1 MNDLPEPRRRA
12 DSRTISIRGAR
23 EHNLKNVDLEI
34 PRDRLVVFTGLSG
47 SGKSSLAF
55 DTIYAEGQRRYV
67 ESLSAYARQF
77 LEMMQKPDVD
87 QIDGLSPAISIEQK
101 TTSRNPRSTVGTVT
115 EIHDYMRLLWARI
128 GVPYSPATGLPIE
141 SQTISQMVDRVLALP
156 EGTRL
161 YVLAPVVRGRKGEYR
176 KEIADYMKK
185 GYQRLKID
193 GKFFEIAEV
202 PALDKKFNHDIDV
215 VVDRIVVRPDIAT
228 RLADSLEQCLKLAD
242 GLAVVE
248 FADAPGPASFE
259 TRPAGAP
266 QDEGRGRRSAA
277 TSRGASSP
285 HPEEPPPDSL
295 PQSAEAK
302 GRGVSKDEGPGK
314 KVAKIHDQ
322 SGPERIIFSEKFACP
337 VSGFT
342 LPEIEP
348 RLFSFNNPYGA
359 CPACGGLGIEQKID
373 ADLVIPDK
381 EATLKR
387 GAIAPWAR
395 SSSPYYLQTLE
406 ALGKHYRF
414 ALTAKWKDLPK
425 KTQDAILYGSGED
438 EIKFTY
444 DDGLRAYSTTK
455 PFEGVIT
462 NLERRFKE
470 TESEWARE
478 EIAKYFTDIPC
489 HACNGYRLKPEALCV
504 KVGEKHIG
512 EVSEL
517 SVKRAGEWFAALPDR
532 LTPKQNEIAVRVL
545 KEIRERLRFLVDVG
559 LDYLTLARASGTL
572 SGGESQRIRLASQ
585 IGSGLTG
592 VLYVLD
598 EPSIGLHQR
607 DNARLLE
614 TLKRLR
620 DLGNTVIVV
629 EHDEDAIR
637 TADHVVDIG
646 PKAGVHG
653 GHIVAQGTPA
663 DIMANPASLTGQYL
677 TGALHIPVPERR
689 PINPRRTLRIV
700 GARGH
705 NLKGVTAEIPL
716 GLFTCITGVSGGGKS
731 TLLIETA
738 YKAIARK
745 LNNASEAPAPYDRIE
760 GLEHIDKI
768 IDIDQSP
775 IGRTPRSNPATYT
788 GAFTPIRE
796 WFAGLPES
804 KARGYEPG
812 RFSFNVKGGRC
823 EACQGDGVIKIE
835 MHFLPDVYVTCDVC
849 KGKRYNRETLEVT
862 FKGKSIADVL
872 DMTVDEAADF
882 FRAVPRIRNVLETL
896 QQVGLGY
903 IHVGQQATTLSG
915 GEAQRVKLAKELCKR
930 ATGRTLYILDEP
942 TTGLHFHDVAK
953 LLDVLHSL
961 VETGN
966 TVVVIEH
973 NLEVIK
979 TADWIIDLGPEGG
992 DGGGEIVAAGPP
1004 EAVAKEKRSYT
1015 GRFLAPVLGRR
1026 EAGGATRGKKGMEAA
1041 E

>member
-1 MNDLPEPRRRA
+1 MDEVLRA
-12 DSRTISIRGAR
+12 KRQQPAGSSSRAITIRGAR
-23 EHNLKNVDLEI
+23 EHNLKNIDVEI
-34 PRDRLVVFTGLSG
+34 PRDKLVVFTGLSG

-101 TTSRNPRSTVGTVT
+101 TTSKNPRSTVGTVT
-115 EIHDYMRLLWARI
+115 EIYDYMRLLWARV

-141 SQTISQMVDRVLALP
+141 SQTVSQMVDRVLALP

-161 YVLAPVVRGRKGEYR
+161 YLLAPVVRGRKGEYR
-176 KEIADYMKK
+176 KELAEYLKK
-185 GYQRLKID
+185 GFQRVKID
-193 GKFFEIAEV
+193 GTFHELADA
-202 PALDKKFNHDIDV
+202 PSLDKKFPHDVDV
-215 VVDRIVVRPDIAT
+215 VVDRIVVRPDIGQ
-228 RLADSLEQCLKLAD
+228 RLAESFETALKLAE
-242 GLAVVE
+242 GLAVIE
-248 FADAPGPASFE
+248 FADAPAAAPA
-259 TRPAGAP
+259 
-266 QDEGRGRRSAA
+266 
-277 TSRGASSP
+277 
-285 HPEEPPPDSL
+285 EE
-295 PQSAEAK
+295 
-302 GRGVSKDEGPGK
+302 K
-314 KVAKIHDQ
+314 KKTAKIHDK
-322 SGPERIIFSEKFACP
+322 SGPERILFSEKFACP

-342 LPEIEP
+342 IPEIEP

-359 CPACGGLGIEQKID
+359 CPACGGLGVEQHVD
-373 ADLVIPDK
+373 DDLVIPDK
-381 EATLKR
+381 ELSLRK
-387 GAIAPWAR
+387 GAIAPWAK
-395 SSSPYYLQTLE
+395 SSSPYYLQTLT
-406 ALGKHYRF
+406 ALGKHYKF
-414 ALTAKWKDLPK
+414 TLDTKWKDLPK
-425 KTQDAILYGSGED
+425 KTQNAILHGSGDD
-438 EIKFTY
+438 EIKFSYEDGVRSY
-444 DDGLRAYSTTK
+444 DTKK

-462 NLERRFKE
+462 NINRRYRE

-478 EIAKYFTDIPC
+478 ELAKYFTDIPC
-489 HACNGYRLKPEALCV
+489 AACNGYRLKPEALCV
-504 KVGEKHIG
+504 KIGGKHIG
-512 EVSEL
+512 EIADL
-517 SVKRAGEWFAALPDR
+517 SVKRAGEWFEGVPDALN
-532 LTPKQNEIAVRVL
+532 TQQNEIAARVL
-545 KEIRERLRFLVDVG
+545 KEIRERLTFLLDVG
-559 LDYLTLARASGTL
+559 LNYLTLSRSSGTL

-607 DNARLLE
+607 DNARLLD

-620 DLGNTVIVV
+620 DLGNTVVVV

-637 TADHVVDIG
+637 LADYVLDIG
-646 PKAGVHG
+646 PGAGMHG

-663 DIMANPASLTGQYL
+663 DIMRNPKSLTGKYL
-677 TGALHIPVPERR
+677 TGELSVPIPERR
-689 PINPRRTLRIV
+689 PPNHRRTIKV
-700 GARGH
+700 VNARGN
-705 NLKGVTAEIPL
+705 NLKNVTAEIPL

-731 TLLIETA
+731 TLLIDTL

-745 LNNASEAPAPYDRIE
+745 LNNASEAAAPHDRIE

-796 WFAGLPES
+796 WFAGLPEA

-849 KGKRYNRETLEVT
+849 KGKRYNRETLEVL

-872 DMTVDEAADF
+872 DMTVEEAADF
-882 FRAVPRIRNVLETL
+882 FKAVPRVRETFQTL
-896 QQVGLGY
+896 HRVGLDY

-915 GEAQRVKLAKELCKR
+915 GEAQRVKLAKELSKR

-953 LLDVLHSL
+953 LLEVLHEL
-961 VETGN
+961 VAQGN

-979 TADWIIDLGPEGG
+979 TADWVIDLGPEGG
-992 DGGGEIVAAGPP
+992 DGGGEIVAWGPP
-1004 EAVAKEKRSYT
+1004 EDIVKAPRSYT
-1015 GRFLAPVLGRR
+1015 GQFLAPVL
-1026 EAGGATRGKKGMEAA
+1026 KKANSKPRKSRASEAA

>member
-1 MNDLPEPRRRA
+1 MDKSDKTRRRHPEA
-12 DSRTISIRGAR
+12 RVISIRGAR
-23 EHNLKNVDLEI
+23 EHNLKNLDVEI
-34 PRDRLVVFTGLSG
+34 PRDQLVVFTGLSG

-101 TTSRNPRSTVGTVT
+101 TTSHNPRSTVGTVT
-115 EIHDYMRLLWARI
+115 EIYDYMRLLWARI

-141 SQTISQMVDRVLALP
+141 SQTVSQMVDRVMALP

-161 YVLAPVVRGRKGEYR
+161 YLLAPVVRGRKGEYR
-176 KEIADYMKK
+176 KELAEYVKR
-185 GYQRLKID
+185 GFQRVKID
-193 GKFFEIAEV
+193 GKMYEIAEA
-202 PALDKKFNHDIDV
+202 PALDKKFKHDIDV
-215 VVDRIVVRPDIAT
+215 VVDRIIVRADLAT
-228 RLADSLEQCLKLAD
+228 RLADSLETALKLAE

-248 FADAPGPASFE
+248 FADAAPGANQNE
-259 TRPAGAP
+259 
-266 QDEGRGRRSAA
+266 
-277 TSRGASSP
+277 
-285 HPEEPPPDSL
+285 
-295 PQSAEAK
+295 
-302 GRGVSKDEGPGK
+302 K
-314 KVAKIHDQ
+314 KVAKIHDR
-322 SGPERIIFSEKFACP
+322 SGPERLLFSEKFACP

-348 RLFSFNNPYGA
+348 RLFSFNNPFGA
-359 CPACGGLGIEQKID
+359 CPACGGLGVEQHMD
-373 ADLVIPDK
+373 PDLVIPDK
-381 EATLKR
+381 ERTLRR
-387 GAIAPWAR
+387 GAIAPWAK
-395 SSSPYYLQTLE
+395 SSSPYYVQTLQ

-414 ALTAKWKDLPK
+414 TLDAKWKDLPK
-425 KTQDAILYGSGED
+425 KTQDAILYGSGD
-438 EIKFTY
+438 DTIRFIY
-444 DDGLRAYSTTK
+444 DDGLRAYETK
-455 PFEGVIT
+455 KTFEGVIT
-462 NLERRFKE
+462 NLERRWRE
-470 TESEWARE
+470 TESDWARE
-478 EIAKYFTDIPC
+478 EMAKYFTDVPC
-489 HACNGYRLKPEALCV
+489 CACKGYRLKPEALCV
-504 KVGEKHIG
+504 RVGGLHIG
-512 EVSEL
+512 EAAQM
-517 SVKRAGEWFAALPDR
+517 SVKRAGEWFTQLPKE

-545 KEIRERLRFLVDVG
+545 KEIRERLNFLVDVG
-559 LDYLTLARASGTL
+559 LDYLTLARSSGTL

-637 TADHVVDIG
+637 TADHVLDIG
-646 PKAGVHG
+646 PGAGIHG
-653 GHIVAQGTPA
+653 GHIVAQGVVDDLIA
-663 DIMANPASLTGQYL
+663 EPASYTGKYL
-677 TGALHIPVPERR
+677 SGEMMVPVPERR
-689 PINPRRTLRIV
+689 PRNPARVLRV
-700 GARGH
+700 LNARGN
-705 NLKGVTAEIPL
+705 NLKNITAEIPL
-716 GLFTCITGVSGGGKS
+716 GLFTCVTGVSGGGKS
-731 TLLIETA
+731 TLLVDTL
-738 YKAIARK
+738 YKAVARR
-745 LNNASEAPAPYDRIE
+745 LNGASEAPAPHDRIE
-760 GLEHIDKI
+760 GLEHLDKV

-796 WFAGLPES
+796 WFAGLPEA

-823 EACQGDGVIKIE
+823 EACEGDGVIKIE

-849 KGKRYNRETLEVT
+849 KGKRYNRETLEVM

-872 DMTVDEAADF
+872 DMTVDEAAQF
-882 FRAVPRIRNVLETL
+882 FRAVPRVRNVLELL
-896 QQVGLGY
+896 QRVGLGY

-915 GEAQRVKLAKELCKR
+915 GEAQRVKLAKELSKR

-953 LLDVLHSL
+953 LLDVLHEL
-961 VETGN
+961 VEQGN

-992 DGGGEIVAAGPP
+992 DGGGEIVAAGAP
-1004 EAVAKEKRSYT
+1004 EEIVRVKRSYT
-1015 GRFLAPVLGRR
+1015 AEFLRTVLARKHVKR
-1026 EAGGATRGKKGMEAA
+1026 AHSEAA